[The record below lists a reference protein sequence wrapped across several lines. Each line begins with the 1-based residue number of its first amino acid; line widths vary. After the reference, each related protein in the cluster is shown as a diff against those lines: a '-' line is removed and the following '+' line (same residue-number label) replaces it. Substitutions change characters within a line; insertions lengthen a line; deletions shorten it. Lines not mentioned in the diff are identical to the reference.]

1 MTMFHCILLE
11 RKNTLTKTYLI
22 MISQFKALTS
32 RYLFLFICLFLNSCS
47 QVGSQFSGINMYSTR
62 EELELGYQYSIELEK
77 QLSINYDSLLNQYI
91 NSLGQRLVKSSNR
104 NNIPYTFK
112 IVNDR
117 SINAFAIPG
126 GYCYINLGLIDLAES
141 EAELASVISH
151 EIAHVVGE
159 HGMENMTKQQ
169 IIGFAG
175 AMILGARPTFTEE
188 IISSI
193 IQRGVLT
200 NFSRGAELEADRL
213 GIQQMHAAGIDPI
226 GFESFLKKMR
236 DQEKGENSQFSKM
249 LSTHPPTSLRIKKSI
264 ETRTSLSRKKYDA
277 DDESFLNMKQHLN
290 RNYKKSNRN

>member
-1 MTMFHCILLE
+1 MTIFHCILLE
-11 RKNTLTKTYLI
+11 RKSTPTKTYLI
-22 MISQFKALTS
+22 MISQFIALSS
-32 RYLFLFICLFLNSCS
+32 RHFFLFIFILITSCS

-62 EELELGYQYSIELEK
+62 EELELGYQYSIQLEK
-77 QLSINYDSLLNQYI
+77 QLNINNDPVLNQYI
-91 NSLGQRLVKSSNR
+91 NFLGQRLVKSSNR
-104 NNIPYTFK
+104 KNIRYTFK

-126 GYCYINLGLIDLAES
+126 GYCYVNLGLIDLAES

-213 GIQQMHAAGIDPI
+213 GIQQMHKAGFDPV
-226 GFESFLKKMR
+226 GFESFLNKMHN
-236 DQEKGENSQFSKM
+236 QEKGESGRFANM
-249 LSTHPPTSLRIKKSI
+249 LSTHPPTALRIEKSY
-264 ETRTSLSRKKYDA
+264 ETRISLPKKKYEKTDNR
-277 DDESFLNMKQHLN
+277 FLRMKEHLN
-290 RNYKKSNRN
+290 RAYKINE

>member
-1 MTMFHCILLE
+1 
-11 RKNTLTKTYLI
+11 
-22 MISQFKALTS
+22 
-32 RYLFLFICLFLNSCS
+32 
-47 QVGSQFSGINMYSTR
+47 MYSTR
-62 EELELGYQYSIELEK
+62 EELELGYRYSIQLEK
-77 QLSINYDSLLNQYI
+77 QLNINNDPVLNQYI

-104 NNIPYTFK
+104 NDIPYTFK
-112 IVNDR
+112 VVNDK

-175 AMILGARPTFTEE
+175 AMILGAKPTFTEE

-213 GIQQMHAAGIDPI
+213 GILQMHMAI
-226 GFESFLKKMR
+226 SVLKV
-236 DQEKGENSQFSKM
+236 F
-249 LSTHPPTSLRIKKSI
+249 
-264 ETRTSLSRKKYDA
+264 
-277 DDESFLNMKQHLN
+277 
-290 RNYKKSNRN
+290 